1 MSVAVPSI
9 IGHFRLRGRHNVMRR
24 EKPFMI
30 RTGALLATALVFAS
44 LPARAQTYPSRQIT
58 LIIPFA
64 AGGSNDLVGRAI
76 GKKLSETWGQPVV
89 VENRAGA
96 GGMIGTSA
104 VAAAAADGY
113 TLLLVSSTFTI
124 NPAVKKTMPFDTAK
138 DFTPVAFIARSP
150 LLLVA
155 SNKLSVKSARE
166 LIALARSKPGGI
178 AYASSGLG
186 SINQIAAELIALSA
200 GASFMHVPYKGGAL
214 GLNDLVGGHVDIY
227 VSSLP
232 QVLQLAQSGQV
243 TALAVTS
250 ARRTALLPDVPTL
263 AEQGISGIDL
273 SSWWGIVGPAGMPA
287 DIVNALN
294 AEIGKMLNSPELGKF
309 LSSEGAEAEAMT
321 PQQFG
326 ELMRLETERWIKVAR
341 EANISI
347 D

>member
-1 MSVAVPSI
+1 
-9 IGHFRLRGRHNVMRR
+9 
-24 EKPFMI
+24 MI
-30 RTGALLATALVFAS
+30 RTGALLAAAFVLAS
-44 LPARAQTYPSRQIT
+44 PPARAQTYPSRQIT
-58 LIIPFA
+58 LMIPFA

-76 GKKLSETWGQPVV
+76 GKKLSETWRQPVV

-96 GGMIGTSA
+96 GGVIGTAA
-104 VAAAAADGY
+104 VAAAAPDGY
-113 TLLLVSSTFTI
+113 TLLLVSTTFTI
-124 NPAVKKTMPFDTAK
+124 NPAVKKSMPFDTTR

-155 SNKLSVKSARE
+155 SNKLAVKSARE
-166 LIALARSKPGGI
+166 LIALARSKPGRI

-186 SINQIAAELIALSA
+186 SINQIAAELIALST

-232 QVLQLAQSGQV
+232 QVLQLAQSGEV
-243 TALAVTS
+243 KALAVTS

-263 AEQGISGIDL
+263 EEAGIPGIDL

-294 AEIGKMLNSPELGKF
+294 AEIGKMLTSPELGTF
-309 LSSEGAEAEAMT
+309 LSSEGAEAETMT
-321 PQQFG
+321 PQHFG